1 MGKRI
6 EPSGSPYHPNF
17 KGVYSWPLAVNQ
29 SRMIVSESCELH
41 LLREGLSKT
50 G

>member
-6 EPSGSPYHPNF
+6 EPFRLPLSPQF